1 MIEVKLP
8 GQPFPRVDKRAAEIV
23 TYLVDCSV
31 LLDKNELIVSAEVLD
46 PPAGTT
52 ISNVR
57 TRKGKNVEIKIATV
71 PVTTAAYID
80 NTINLL
86 LRTSMDNTR
95 LASFIV
101 RVYK

>member
-1 MIEVKLP
+1 MIEVKPP

-23 TYLVDCSV
+23 TYLVDCKV
-31 LLDKNELIVSAEVLD
+31 LLDKNELIVSAEVVD
-46 PPAGTT
+46 PPTGST

-57 TRKGKNVEIKIATV
+57 TRKGTSVEIKISNA

-80 NTINLL
+80 TTINLL

>member
-1 MIEVKLP
+1 MIEIKLP

-23 TYLVDCSV
+23 TYLVDCKV

-46 PPAGTT
+46 TPSGVSV
-52 ISNVR
+52 SNIR
-57 TRKGKNVEIKIATV
+57 TRKGTGVEIKVTNV
-71 PVTTAAYID
+71 PITTAAYID
-80 NTINLL
+80 YTINLL
-86 LRTSMDNTR
+86 LRTSMNNTR